1 MCNICVLCVLGAS
14 LTEKRVVSYATA
26 SFFFFFF
33 CDFFFLFC
41 DLKFSLL
48 LLLLSCSKFFFFSF
62 LFSSSSKLF
71 LRIHSFVVRSLRA
84 RETTNNKGKI
94 EKYARR
100 EQRRAFSCIGVTRH
114 ECFSL
119 HGTTTTT
126 RRRRRRRRRRI
137 ERGETN

>member
-14 LTEKRVVSYATA
+14 LTEKRVVSYANA
-26 SFFFFFF
+26 SFFFFF
-33 CDFFFLFC
+33 CDFFFFFC

-48 LLLLSCSKFFFFSF
+48 LSCSKFFCLFRFFFRRPQS
-62 LFSSSSKLF
+62 FSSAF
-71 LRIHSFVVRSLRA
+71 IHSFVVRSLRA

-126 RRRRRRRRRRI
+126 RRGRRRRRI
-137 ERGETN
+137 ERGDTN

>member
-14 LTEKRVVSYATA
+14 LTEKRVVSYANA

-41 DLKFSLL
+41 DLKNLL
-48 LLLLSCSKFFFFSF
+48 SCLSCSKFFFFSF
-62 LFSSSSKLF
+62 LFSSSSKLS

-126 RRRRRRRRRRI
+126 RSRRRRRRS